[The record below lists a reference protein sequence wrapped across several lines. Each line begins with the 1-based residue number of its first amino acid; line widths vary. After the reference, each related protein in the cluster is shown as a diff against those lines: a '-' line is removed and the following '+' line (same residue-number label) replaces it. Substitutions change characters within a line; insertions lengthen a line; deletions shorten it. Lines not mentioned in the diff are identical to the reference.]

1 MKEAMQQVKAEL
13 GADAVILHTKKYRE
27 GGILGFNARE
37 VVEVT
42 AAIEDTPEPPKKK
55 EPAKRKP
62 AAKRKSRIDVVSE
75 PESDEIPP
83 VTTARQSRG
92 IHTYQSSRGA
102 MPPAA
107 PAAPAAPTMP
117 AAAPAAPQTPEEQA
131 AAQARFD
138 ALIEALSKQTEAA
151 LANPHI
157 IKADQVA
164 SGAAAPKPQPMPEA
178 PSEAS
183 RAPEAPKAAPQNPPE
198 APKASAPQQEIALPE
213 APQEDADDEEDEDEE
228 EQRAGDEAMKEEQ
241 DKIRE
246 LQEELAQMKTLLA
259 QVMVKDQ
266 PKGVRTL
273 QEALEEQE
281 VSADILHD
289 LAATV
294 AAGDTVRDSLTRE
307 AHDALSG
314 YLADKVH
321 FSSGIEA
328 DKFAR
333 GPKIVA
339 LIGATGV
346 GKTTT
351 LAKIAA
357 RFVLE
362 QGIDAALITADTYR
376 ISAVEQLKTY
386 SDIIGLPLEI
396 VYTPQ
401 ELKTAIHKFR
411 KKDLILIDTAG
422 RSQHNEFQM
431 KELCDFLAVHPRIQ
445 RYLVMSATTKNRDAA
460 DILEKF
466 AVCEPD
472 HVIFTKTDETASV
485 GLILNLLYE
494 KELSL
499 AFFTN
504 GQSVPDDIVPATP
517 DAFADLL
524 LRE

>member
-55 EPAKRKP
+55 ELPKRKAP
-62 AAKRKSRIDVVSE
+62 AKRKSRIDVVSE

-92 IHTYQSSRGA
+92 IHTYQSSQGTV
-102 MPPAA
+102 PAA
-107 PAAPAAPTMP
+107 PAVPAVPAAPAMMP

-157 IKADQVA
+157 IKADQIA
-164 SGAAAPKPQPMPEA
+164 KGAAAPQPQPEA
-178 PSEAS
+178 
-183 RAPEAPKAAPQNPPE
+183 APEAPQAAQQNPPE
-198 APKASAPQQEIALPE
+198 AAKEPAPQQAPV
-213 APQEDADDEEDEDEE
+213 PQETAQDDADDEEDEDEE

-294 AAGDTVRDSLTRE
+294 AAGDTVRDSLTKE

-321 FSSGIEA
+321 FSSGIESE
-328 DKFAR
+328 KFAR
-333 GPKIVA
+333 GPKIIA

-445 RYLVMSATTKNRDAA
+445 RFLVMSATTKNRDAA

-466 AVCEPD
+466 SPCEPD

-485 GLILNLLYE
+485 GLILNLLHG
-494 KELSL
+494 KDIRL
-499 AFFTN
+499 AFLTN

-517 DAFADLL
+517 DALADLL

>member
-1 MKEAMQQVKAEL
+1 MKEAMQQVKDDL

-27 GGILGFNARE
+27 GGILGFNAKE

-55 EPAKRKP
+55 AGKP
-62 AAKRKSRIDVVSE
+62 SKKASRIDVSSE
-75 PESDEIPP
+75 PEALPIPP
-83 VTTARQSRG
+83 VTTAQRSQGLR
-92 IHTYQSSRGA
+92 TYGQYGQQDSGEK
-102 MPPAA
+102 
-107 PAAPAAPTMP
+107 
-117 AAAPAAPQTPEEQA
+117 TPEERQ

-138 ALIEALSKQTEAA
+138 AMVQSLAQGDPPAAIQKQDAA
-151 LANPHI
+151 GSPQAP
-157 IKADQVA
+157 
-164 SGAAAPKPQPMPEA
+164 AAPGRQDGVPTETGLQKTGDP
-178 PSEAS
+178 
-183 RAPEAPKAAPQNPPE
+183 AAMNDTDTKKIQ
-198 APKASAPQQEIALPE
+198 ALE
-213 APQEDADDEEDEDEE
+213 
-228 EQRAGDEAMKEEQ
+228 
-241 DKIRE
+241 
-246 LQEELAQMKTLLA
+246 EELAQMKTLLA

-273 QEALEEQE
+273 AEALKEQE
-281 VSADILHD
+281 VAEDIQKD
-289 LAATV
+289 LAATA
-294 AAGDTVRDSLTRE
+294 AAGDTVRDSLTAE
-307 AHDALSG
+307 AHAALTD
-314 YLADKVH
+314 YLAKKVQ
-321 FSSGIEA
+321 FSSGLELGG
-328 DKFAR
+328 DKR
-333 GPKIVA
+333 RPEIVA

-396 VYTPQ
+396 VYSPQ

-411 KKDLILIDTAG
+411 QKDLILIDTAG

-431 KELCDFLAVHPRIQ
+431 KELCDFLAVHPRIE

-466 AVCEPD
+466 SVCKPD
-472 HVIFTKTDETASV
+472 HMIFTKTDETASV

-494 KELSL
+494 KDIRL
-499 AFFTN
+499 AFLTN

-517 DAFADLL
+517 DALADLL

>member
-1 MKEAMQQVKAEL
+1 MKEAMQLVKADL

-27 GGILGFNARE
+27 GGILGFNAKE

-42 AAIEDTPEPPKKK
+42 AAIEGTPEPPKKK
-55 EPAKRKP
+55 TPAKAKPVKP
-62 AAKRKSRIDVVSE
+62 ASRIDVVSE
-75 PESDEIPP
+75 PEAPVLPP
-83 VTTARQSRG
+83 LTTAQRSQGLRTYGTQQQQDTSSTNAEAERQ
-92 IHTYQSSRGA
+92 
-102 MPPAA
+102 
-107 PAAPAAPTMP
+107 
-117 AAAPAAPQTPEEQA
+117 

-138 ALIEALSKQTEAA
+138 AMVAT
-151 LANPHI
+151 LAKGADASQNPQI
-157 IKADQVA
+157 IKADQ
-164 SGAAAPKPQPMPEA
+164 AAAMTQPATTQLPVPPVPPQVMQAMPQPQAVSQGQNVPTPA
-178 PSEAS
+178 QAQPAT
-183 RAPEAPKAAPQNPPE
+183 PQPAAPNVTPE
-198 APKASAPQQEIALPE
+198 PQPSGDQASMNE
-213 APQEDADDEEDEDEE
+213 ADA
-228 EQRAGDEAMKEEQ
+228 K
-241 DKIRE
+241 KIQA

-273 QEALEEQE
+273 AEALQEQE
-281 VSADILHD
+281 VSDEIQKD
-289 LAATV
+289 LAATA
-294 AAGDTVRDSLTRE
+294 AAGDTVRDSLTPE
-307 AHDALSG
+307 AHAALAD
-314 YLADKVH
+314 YLAENIQ
-321 FSSGIEA
+321 FSSGLEPRQ
-328 DKFAR
+328 DNR
-333 GPKIVA
+333 QPEIVA

-362 QGIDAALITADTYR
+362 QGIDAALVTADTYR

-396 VYTPQ
+396 VYSPQ

-445 RYLVMSATTKNRDAA
+445 RFLVMSATTKNRDAA

-466 AVCEPD
+466 SVCEPD

-485 GLILNLLYE
+485 GLILNLLHG
-494 KELSL
+494 KDIRL
-499 AFFTN
+499 AFLTN

-517 DAFADLL
+517 DALADLL

>member
-55 EPAKRKP
+55 EPQKRA

-92 IHTYQSSRGA
+92 IHTYQNEQNGQGGQS
-102 MPPAA
+102 AA
-107 PAAPAAPTMP
+107 LPQPSAP
-117 AAAPAAPQTPEEQA
+117 APQTPEEQA

-157 IKADQVA
+157 IKADQ
-164 SGAAAPKPQPMPEA
+164 AAARAVPAPQAVSQGATELAKQPAPAEQPVKPQP
-178 PSEAS
+178 
-183 RAPEAPKAAPQNPPE
+183 
-198 APKASAPQQEIALPE
+198 SAPPVKA
-213 APQEDADDEEDEDEE
+213 DAQAAGAENDEEAEGDEE

-273 QEALEEQE
+273 QEALKEQE
-281 VSADILHD
+281 VSDDILHD

-294 AAGDTVRDSLTRE
+294 AAGDTVRDSLTKE
-307 AHDALSG
+307 AHEALSG
-314 YLADKVH
+314 YLAGKVN
-321 FSSGIEA
+321 FSSGIESE
-328 DKFAR
+328 KFAR

-431 KELCDFLAVHPRIQ
+431 KELCDFLAVHPRIS

-517 DAFADLL
+517 DALADLL

>member
-1 MKEAMQQVKAEL
+1 MKDAMQQVKADL

-42 AAIEDTPEPPKKK
+42 AAIEETPEPPKKK
-55 EPAKRKP
+55 TPPKRKH
-62 AAKRKSRIDVVSE
+62 RIDVVTE
-75 PESDEIPP
+75 PESQEIPP

-92 IHTYQSSRGA
+92 LHTYQSGQAAISSLSPQPGNVQ
-102 MPPAA
+102 PASK
-107 PAAPAAPTMP
+107 P
-117 AAAPAAPQTPEEQA
+117 PEEQA

-138 ALIEALSKQTEAA
+138 ALIDALSKQTEAA

-164 SGAAAPKPQPMPEA
+164 SANTNVPASPNTTHVNEPEPPVETKDASDAMPEKA
-178 PSEAS
+178 EATASNDDPTSEVPSE
-183 RAPEAPKAAPQNPPE
+183 
-198 APKASAPQQEIALPE
+198 
-213 APQEDADDEEDEDEE
+213 EEK
-228 EQRAGDEAMKEEQ
+228 RAGDEEMKEEQ

-273 QEALEEQE
+273 QEALQEQE
-281 VSADILHD
+281 VNDEILHD

-294 AAGDTVRDSLTRE
+294 AAGDTVRDSLTEE
-307 AHDALSG
+307 AHAALSG
-314 YLADKVH
+314 YLADKLN
-321 FSSGIEA
+321 FSAGIDME
-328 DKFAR
+328 KKSR
-333 GPKIVA
+333 GPKIIA

-422 RSQHNEFQM
+422 RSQHNEYQM
-431 KELCDFLAVHPRIQ
+431 KELCDFLSVHSRIE

-466 AVCEPD
+466 SVCEPD
-472 HVIFTKTDETASV
+472 HIIFTKTDETASV
-485 GLILNLLYE
+485 GLIPNLLYE
-494 KELSL
+494 KEIQL
-499 AFFTN
+499 AFLAN

-517 DAFADLL
+517 DALADLL

>member
-1 MKEAMQQVKAEL
+1 MKEAMQLVKSDL

-27 GGILGFNARE
+27 GGILGFNAKE

-55 EPAKRKP
+55 APAKAK
-62 AAKRKSRIDVVSE
+62 AAKQASRIDVVSE
-75 PESDEIPP
+75 PESQALPP
-83 VTTARQSRG
+83 LTTAQRSQGLRTYGTQQQDAAKAEEERQ
-92 IHTYQSSRGA
+92 
-102 MPPAA
+102 
-107 PAAPAAPTMP
+107 
-117 AAAPAAPQTPEEQA
+117 

-138 ALIEALSKQTEAA
+138 AMVAT
-151 LANPHI
+151 LAKGADAVQNPQI
-157 IKADQVA
+157 IKADQ
-164 SGAAAPKPQPMPEA
+164 AAAKTQATAGAQPLVPPVPPQVMQQAVPPQQVMPQGVQPQAAMPQAAMPQPA
-178 PSEAS
+178 PAAS
-183 RAPEAPKAAPQNPPE
+183 AAPAATPE
-198 APKASAPQQEIALPE
+198 QQPSGEQASMNE
-213 APQEDADDEEDEDEE
+213 ADA
-228 EQRAGDEAMKEEQ
+228 K
-241 DKIRE
+241 KIQA

-273 QEALEEQE
+273 AEALKDQE
-281 VSADILHD
+281 VSDDIQKD
-289 LAATV
+289 LAATS
-294 AAGDTVRDSLTRE
+294 AAGDTVRDSLTPE
-307 AHDALSG
+307 AHEALAH
-314 YLADKVH
+314 YLAENVQ
-321 FSSGIEA
+321 FSSGLEPRQ
-328 DKFAR
+328 DDR
-333 GPKIVA
+333 QPEIVA

-362 QGIDAALITADTYR
+362 QGIDAALVTADTYR

-396 VYTPQ
+396 VYSPQ

-445 RYLVMSATTKNRDAA
+445 RFLVMSATTKNRDAA

-466 AVCEPD
+466 SPCEPD

-485 GLILNLLYE
+485 GLILNLLHG
-494 KELSL
+494 KDIRL
-499 AFFTN
+499 AFLTN

-517 DAFADLL
+517 DALADLL

>member
-117 AAAPAAPQTPEEQA
+117 AAAPAAPQTP
-131 AAQARFD
+131 
-138 ALIEALSKQTEAA
+138 AA

-178 PSEAS
+178 PFEAS

>member
-42 AAIEDTPEPPKKK
+42 AAIEDTPEPPKKREAPK
-55 EPAKRKP
+55 KRP

-75 PESDEIPP
+75 PEGDEIPP
-83 VTTARQSRG
+83 VTTAQQSRG
-92 IHTYQSSRGA
+92 IRTYQSSQGA
-102 MPPAA
+102 VPPAGA
-107 PAAPAAPTMP
+107 PAPAPAV
-117 AAAPAAPQTPEEQA
+117 AAAPAPPTPEEQA

-157 IKADQVA
+157 IKADQ
-164 SGAAAPKPQPMPEA
+164 AAARTAQPPQAVPQGGQA
-178 PSEAS
+178 SVPSES
-183 RAPEAPKAAPQNPPE
+183 VQP
-198 APKASAPQQEIALPE
+198 
-213 APQEDADDEEDEDEE
+213 PQEEQPQKEAAQPTDADDDEKEKEEEE
-228 EQRAGDEAMKEEQ
+228 QEQRAGDEEMKEEQ

-273 QEALEEQE
+273 QEALKEQE
-281 VSADILHD
+281 VSDDILHD

-294 AAGDTVRDSLTRE
+294 AAGDTVRDSLTKE

-314 YLADKVH
+314 YLEGKVK
-321 FSSGIEA
+321 FSSGIESE
-328 DKFAR
+328 KFAR
-333 GPKIVA
+333 GPKIIA

-386 SDIIGLPLEI
+386 SDILGLPLEI

-411 KKDLILIDTAG
+411 KKDLILVDTAG

-431 KELCDFLAVHPRIQ
+431 KELCDFLAVHPRIS

-466 AVCEPD
+466 SVCEPD
-472 HVIFTKTDETASV
+472 HLIFTKTDETASV

-517 DAFADLL
+517 DALADLL

>member
-1 MKEAMQQVKAEL
+1 MKEAMQQVKDDL

-27 GGILGFNARE
+27 GGILGFNAKE

-55 EPAKRKP
+55 MPAKKP
-62 AAKRKSRIDVVSE
+62 AKPASRIDVVSE
-75 PESDEIPP
+75 PESSVVPP
-83 VTTARQSRG
+83 VTTAQRSQGLR
-92 IHTYQSSRGA
+92 TYGTQQQE
-102 MPPAA
+102 
-107 PAAPAAPTMP
+107 TD
-117 AAAPAAPQTPEEQA
+117 AAAEAERQ

-138 ALIEALSKQTEAA
+138 AMVETLAKGGVDAA
-151 LANPHI
+151 PNPHI
-157 IKADQVA
+157 IKAEAVQQPGPAVPPQA
-164 SGAAAPKPQPMPEA
+164 AQAAPLQQPQMGAQPLQA
-178 PSEAS
+178 
-183 RAPEAPKAAPQNPPE
+183 APESQP
-198 APKASAPQQEIALPE
+198 
-213 APQEDADDEEDEDEE
+213 
-228 EQRAGDEAMKEEQ
+228 AGDRDAMNEADAK
-241 DKIRE
+241 KIQA

-273 QEALEEQE
+273 AEALKEQE
-281 VSADILHD
+281 VTEDIQKD
-289 LAATV
+289 LAATA
-294 AAGDTVRDSLTRE
+294 AAGDTVRDSLTQE
-307 AHDALSG
+307 AHDALAD
-314 YLADKVH
+314 YLSKKVQFSAGLEPRAD
-321 FSSGIEA
+321 E
-328 DKFAR
+328 R
-333 GPKIVA
+333 QPEIVA

-396 VYTPQ
+396 VYSPQ

-431 KELCDFLAVHPRIQ
+431 KELSDFLAVHSRIA

-466 AVCEPD
+466 SVCNPD

-494 KELSL
+494 KDIRL
-499 AFFTN
+499 AFLTN

-517 DAFADLL
+517 DALADLL

>member
-164 SGAAAPKPQPMPEA
+164 SRAASAAAAQPQPEA
-178 PSEAS
+178 PSD
-183 RAPEAPKAAPQNPPE
+183 APQAAPQNPPE
-198 APKASAPQQEIALPE
+198 APEASASQ
-213 APQEDADDEEDEDEE
+213 DGTGDGEDEDEE

>member
-42 AAIEDTPEPPKKK
+42 AAIEDTAEPPKKK
-55 EPAKRKP
+55 GTPKKKAP
-62 AAKRKSRIDVVSE
+62 AKRKSRIDVVSE

-92 IHTYQSSRGA
+92 LHTYQN
-102 MPPAA
+102 AA
-107 PAAPAAPTMP
+107 PAAGAPAP
-117 AAAPAAPQTPEEQA
+117 AAAAPQAPQTPEEQA

-138 ALIEALSKQTEAA
+138 ALIDALSKQTEAA

-164 SGAAAPKPQPMPEA
+164 SRAASAAAAQPQPEA
-178 PSEAS
+178 PSD
-183 RAPEAPKAAPQNPPE
+183 APQAAPQNPPE
-198 APKASAPQQEIALPE
+198 APEASASQ
-213 APQEDADDEEDEDEE
+213 DGTGDGEDEDEE

-273 QEALEEQE
+273 QEALEDQE

-294 AAGDTVRDSLTRE
+294 TAGDTVRDSLTKE

-321 FSSGIEA
+321 FSSGFEE
-328 DKFAR
+328 DKPAR
-333 GPKIVA
+333 GPKIIA

-386 SDIIGLPLEI
+386 SDILGLPLEI

-411 KKDLILIDTAG
+411 KKDLLLIDTAG

-445 RYLVMSATTKNRDAA
+445 RYLVLSATTKNRDAA

-466 AVCEPD
+466 SVCEPD

-504 GQSVPDDIVPATP
+504 GQSVPDDIVPATS
-517 DAFADLL
+517 DALADLL

>member
-1 MKEAMQQVKAEL
+1 MKEAMQLVKADL

-27 GGILGFNARE
+27 GGILGFNAKE

-55 EPAKRKP
+55 TPAKSKPTKP
-62 AAKRKSRIDVVSE
+62 ANRIDVVSE
-75 PESDEIPP
+75 PESPVLPP
-83 VTTARQSRG
+83 LTTAQRSQGLRTYGTQQQQDTSSANAEAGRQ
-92 IHTYQSSRGA
+92 
-102 MPPAA
+102 
-107 PAAPAAPTMP
+107 
-117 AAAPAAPQTPEEQA
+117 

-138 ALIEALSKQTEAA
+138 AMVAT
-151 LANPHI
+151 LAKGADATPNPQI
-157 IKADQVA
+157 IKADQ
-164 SGAAAPKPQPMPEA
+164 AAAMMQPASTQLPVPPVPPQVMPAVQQPLTVPQEQNVPLQQQQQPQTQPQPVPPQPVA
-178 PSEAS
+178 VTPAAS
-183 RAPEAPKAAPQNPPE
+183 AEPPE
-198 APKASAPQQEIALPE
+198 PQPSGDQASMNE
-213 APQEDADDEEDEDEE
+213 ADA
-228 EQRAGDEAMKEEQ
+228 K
-241 DKIRE
+241 KIQA

-273 QEALEEQE
+273 AEALQEQE
-281 VSADILHD
+281 VSDEIQKD
-289 LAATV
+289 LAATA
-294 AAGDTVRDSLTRE
+294 AAGDTVRDSLTPE
-307 AHDALSG
+307 AHAALAD
-314 YLADKVH
+314 YLAENIQ
-321 FSSGIEA
+321 FSSGLEPRQ
-328 DKFAR
+328 DNR
-333 GPKIVA
+333 QPEIVA

-362 QGIDAALITADTYR
+362 QGIDAALVTADTYR

-396 VYTPQ
+396 VYSPQ

-445 RYLVMSATTKNRDAA
+445 RYLVMSATTKNRDAS

-517 DAFADLL
+517 DALADLL